1 MININPISKASLIL
15 AAFALVTT
23 GLVALTHLLTK
34 DTIAQAQENAI
45 QQTINQ
51 LVPADLYNNAIAQ
64 DCIIKQDTNGQTIRV
79 FRARLEQTPVATVIE
94 SIAPNGYNGRID
106 LLVALD
112 SKYKVLGVRTV
123 KHNETPGLGDKIE
136 LKKSN
141 WITHFSGLSLTEQNE
156 KNWAVRNDGG
166 MFDAFTGATIT
177 PRAVVAAVKNTLEW
191 AKDQS
196 LFQPGLECGD
206 QQ

>member
-1 MININPISKASLIL
+1 MLNIHPISKTSFIL

-51 LVPADLYNNAIAQ
+51 LVPADMYNNAIAQ
-64 DCIIKQDTNGQTIRV
+64 DCIVKQDVNGENIRV
-79 FRARLEQTPVATVIE
+79 FRARFDDQPVAVVLE

-106 LLVALD
+106 LLVAID
-112 SKYKVLGVRTV
+112 TEQKILGVRTV
-123 KHNETPGLGDKIE
+123 KHTETPGLGDKIE
-136 LKKSN
+136 IKKSN
-141 WITHFSGLSLTEQNE
+141 WITYFAGLSVTEDNQ

-177 PRAVVAAVKNTLEW
+177 PRAVVGAVKNTLVW
-191 AKDQS
+191 AQEQN
-196 LFQPGLECGD
+196 LFAQGQTCGEK
-206 QQ
+206 Q

>member
-1 MININPISKASLIL
+1 MLNIHPISKASFIL

-51 LVPADLYNNAIAQ
+51 LVPVEMYNNAIAQ
-64 DCIIKQDTNGQTIRV
+64 DCIVKQDINGENIRV
-79 FRARLEQTPVATVIE
+79 FRARFDDQPVAAVIE
-94 SIAPNGYNGRID
+94 SIAPNGYSGRID

-112 SKYKVLGVRTV
+112 NDHKILGVRTV
-123 KHNETPGLGDKIE
+123 KHAETPGLGDKIE

-141 WITHFSGLSLTEQNE
+141 WITYFTGLTVTDENE
-156 KNWAVRNDGG
+156 SNWAVRNDGG

-177 PRAVVAAVKNTLEW
+177 PRAVVGAVKNTLVW
-191 AKDQS
+191 AKEQD
-196 LFQPGLECGD
+196 LFVHGQACGENK
-206 QQ
+206 

>member
-1 MININPISKASLIL
+1 MLNIHPISKASFIL

-34 DTIAQAQENAI
+34 DKIAAAQENAI
-45 QQTINQ
+45 QQSINQ
-51 LVPADLYNNAIAQ
+51 LVPAELYTNAIAQ
-64 DCIIKQDTNGQTIRV
+64 DCIIEQDVNGEAIRV
-79 FRARLEQTPVATVIE
+79 FRARNNEGNVAVVIE

-112 SKYKVLGVRTV
+112 KNNKVLGVRTV

-141 WITHFSGLSLTEQNE
+141 WITHFNGLSVTDENQ

-177 PRAVVAAVKNTLEW
+177 PRAVVAAIKQTLEW
-191 AKDQS
+191 AQQHN
-196 LFQPGLECGD
+196 LYQPGQSCEVA
-206 QQ
+206 Q